1 MECCPDWYRGIAAQV
16 DNVTCESSEW
26 IARLNAD
33 DVSDDDRASFE
44 QWRDSHPL
52 QARNYAE
59 LYSTWWM
66 LIR

>member
-1 MECCPDWYRGIAAQV
+1 MECCPDWYKGIAAQV
-16 DNVTCESSEW
+16 GKVTCESIEW
-26 IARLNAD
+26 IARINAD

-52 QARNYAE
+52 HARNDAE